1 MHEITNLINTVGFP
15 ILICLV
21 TLKYFTK
28 QNDRILEENRERE
41 KKMIESQTSSQS
53 QFLEQLKRYEI
64 IMDKFNTTLLTLD
77 KRLESLE
84 NKIGGDNKHE

>member
-53 QFLEQLKRYEI
+53 QFLEQLKRYEL

>member
-1 MHEITNLINTVGFP
+1 MNEITNLINTVGFP
-15 ILICLV
+15 ILICLI

-41 KKMIESQTSSQS
+41 KKMIDSQKSSQA
-53 QFLEQLKRYEI
+53 QFFEQLKRYED
-64 IMDKFNTTLLTLD
+64 IMDKFNSTLLTLD

-84 NKIGGDNKHE
+84 NKIGGEKLNE

>member
-53 QFLEQLKRYEI
+53 QFLEQLKRYEL

-84 NKIGGDNKHE
+84 NKIGCDNKHE